1 MFVRVHGND
10 GCREGVLVGNT
21 VEETEKK
28 KKERGMVVL
37 GKERKGKQL
46 RREVI
51 RTLKSNN

>member
-28 KKERGMVVL
+28 E
-37 GKERKGKQL
+37 KGK
-46 RREVI
+46 RDGSTGEGEKREAA
-51 RTLKSNN
+51 